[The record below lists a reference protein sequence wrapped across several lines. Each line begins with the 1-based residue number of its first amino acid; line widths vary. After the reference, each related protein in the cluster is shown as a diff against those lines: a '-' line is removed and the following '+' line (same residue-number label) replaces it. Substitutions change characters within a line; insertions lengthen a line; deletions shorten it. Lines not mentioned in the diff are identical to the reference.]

1 MKANIHPTYYPTAK
15 VTCSCGVT
23 FEVGATVESIHV
35 EVCSACH
42 PFYTGKQNLVDT
54 AGRVDKFKQRTEKA
68 EALKAKQAARSSA
81 KASDG
86 KQEGKTD
93 QTSTDKLKD
102 MRKSLLANKE

>member
-1 MKANIHPTYYPTAK
+1 MKQGIHPTYYPKAK

-68 EALKAKQAARSSA
+68 EALKAA
-81 KASDG
+81 KLAKKAKISE
-86 KQEGKTD
+86 QPVTD
-93 QTSTDKLKD
+93 AKDNTKDKLKE
-102 MRKSLLANKE
+102 MRKTLIQDAA

>member
-1 MKANIHPTYYPTAK
+1 MKTGIHPTYYPSAK

-23 FEVGATVESIHV
+23 FEVGATVETIHV

-68 EALKAKQAARSSA
+68 EALKAKQAAKKS
-81 KASDG
+81 KVASEAPV
-86 KQEGKTD
+86 KSE
-93 QTSTDKLKD
+93 TDKLKD
-102 MRKSLLANKE
+102 IRKTLLKDAA